1 MPTSCY
7 GCYFHEIYNYSDEEK
22 RICEANWD
30 LQFDDEWATDF
41 KRPDCPL
48 IEEKRGKWVDTE
60 PHLKD
65 WQQRKNGMAYYCS
78 VCGHRAGKN
87 KHRTYKYCPWC
98 GARMDGE

>member
-1 MPTSCY
+1 MSDYISKTLLLHDIAVVASMMDDPIKIYDQMSAIVKESPT
-7 GCYFHEIYNYSDEEK
+7 
-22 RICEANWD
+22 
-30 LQFDDEWATDF
+30 TDVVEL
-41 KRPDCPL
+41 KH
-48 IEEKRGKWVDTE
+48 GKWIDTE

-98 GARMDGE
+98 GARMDGEA